1 MRQVASLAERYHEV
15 TKYTPERLGRHA
27 GLDFAAQPS
36 PFKEWYQAQVVL
48 LPGGAR
54 GAGRPSKG
62 PLDLERLGR
71 LLFHTYGVTR
81 VSQAAGSTHH
91 FRASPSAG
99 GLYPAELYV
108 AVHGVAGV
116 PDGIHDYLA
125 REHALALCWEGD
137 FRAELAR
144 YAFGHPA
151 IASARVVL
159 IATAVFQR
167 SAWRYQDRAYRRV
180 LLDTGHMLA
189 NAALAAP
196 ADGLRVVPVA
206 DFVDDGVDGLLLL
219 EPGAEGALLLGAVL
233 EDATS
238 LPAPRLPRRS
248 RVERGGPEPTE
259 GAWIRALHDASRL
272 RDDEPPR
279 DEGAGSK
286 VPPGGEPVILD
297 SAPLPGGAA
306 VHEAI
311 RRRRST
317 RQFRTG
323 PFPLEDVG
331 RILAH
336 ATGGA
341 AAGPQAADAAP
352 ILAPDLL
359 ATRLVVGG
367 VEGLASGVYAYE
379 AARHALRPV
388 RLGNPRAALYDACLQ
403 QELGR
408 DCAFA
413 VVRTFDLPAAVE
425 RFGERAYRYAHL
437 QAGLDGERLD
447 LAALRLGHGASGI
460 GGFFDDFLTGLL
472 GLPPEHAVAYLT
484 TIGVAV

>member
-1 MRQVASLAERYHEV
+1 MRQAASLAERYHEA
-15 TKYTPERLGRHA
+15 TKYTPERLGRHG
-27 GLDFAAQPS
+27 GLDLAAQPS
-36 PFKEWYQAQVVL
+36 SFKDWYQANVVV

-54 GAGRPSKG
+54 GGGRPSRG

-81 VSQAAGSTHH
+81 VSQAAGASHH

-99 GLYPAELYV
+99 ALYPAELYV

-151 IASARVVL
+151 VVNARVVL
-159 IATAVFQR
+159 LATGVFRR

-189 NAALAAP
+189 NAVLAAP
-196 ADGLRVVPVA
+196 ADGLRVVPIA
-206 DFVDDGVDGLLLL
+206 DFLDDGVDGLLLL
-219 EPGAEGALLLGAVL
+219 DPEQEGTLLLGAVV
-233 EDATS
+233 EDAAPV
-238 LPAPRLPRRS
+238 PAPRAPRRS
-248 RVERGGPEPTE
+248 RVERGGSDPAE
-259 GAWIRALHDASRL
+259 GAWIRVLHDASRL
-272 RDDEPPR
+272 RDDEPAR
-279 DEGAGSK
+279 DGGTPES
-286 VPPGGEPVILD
+286 PPADGEPVALD
-297 SAPLPGGAA
+297 AAPLPAGAA
-306 VHEAI
+306 SQEAI

-323 PFPLEDVG
+323 RIPLEDVG

-336 ATGGA
+336 AVRGGEA
-341 AAGPQAADAAP
+341 DGPVLAAD
-352 ILAPDLL
+352 LV
-359 ATRLVVGG
+359 ATRVVVAG
-367 VEGLASGVYAYE
+367 VDGLASGIHAYD
-379 AARHALRPV
+379 AGRHALRPV
-388 RLGNPRAALYDACLQ
+388 RLGNPRAALFDACLQ

-425 RFGERAYRYAHL
+425 RYGERAYRYAHL

-460 GGFFDDFLTGLL
+460 GGFFDDFLGSLL
-472 GLPPEHAVAYLT
+472 ALPSEHAVAYLT
-484 TIGVAV
+484 TIGVPADARA